1 MTLAGCG
8 GDGWLSLELTLPFRG
23 VDLSLE
29 RHHVFQPTASLPVW
43 VGHEIRLVE
52 REWKLDVPLLGHG
65 C

>member
-1 MTLAGCG
+1 M
-8 GDGWLSLELTLPFRG
+8 SLELTLPFRG